1 MVATGAPQRKK
12 GSMQNLIQNLH
23 FSIRMLCK
31 NPGLTITILL
41 TLALGIGANTAIFTV
56 DYATLLA
63 PLPYT
68 EPNQLVWVWSKIND
82 GHNSVSAGDFTDWKR
97 DSKIFQDIHAF
108 TDADFNLAT
117 RDQPEVVPGSRA
129 TPGMATMMGYSFS
142 LGRDLLP
149 DEGQEGKDHVVLL
162 TNRLWEK
169 LGSDP
174 KIVGKTLRLNDE
186 PYTVVGVVAPGVADR
201 ETSQLTVPLAFKP
214 EQINHDFHWLLV
226 IGRLKPGVTIQQ
238 AQADLTSVAANVAKD
253 YPRSNKGW
261 GAAVDPLRN
270 DIISSDRTA
279 TLWLLL
285 GAVAFILL
293 IACVNVANL
302 LLARSMARQKELAI
316 RGALGATPR
325 AIFTQLLTES
335 LLLAVVGG
343 ALGIGVGFAMLRGI
357 MAAMPERT
365 LPMEADVRLNLP
377 VLAFTLLATTV
388 AGLLFGCVPAWY
400 ASRVDPSEALKEGGR
415 SGTSVARHRLRRA
428 LVIGEFALALALL
441 AGAGLTIHSFMNLAR
456 VDLGIRTDHIL
467 TFSLP
472 IPDTRPKDPE
482 HITAYYRQ
490 ILGAIQAVP
499 GVERASALT
508 GLPLYGNA
516 FGMPFTVVGKPAFTD
531 PSQRPSAAFGMVTP
545 EFFQTFGVRLIKG
558 RTFTDHDNASAV
570 RVAVVNEE
578 FVNRILKDS
587 DTLQQRIS
595 VEQLVPGVTKLGE
608 AVEWQI
614 VGVYHNISQYGLR
627 RERPEILVPF
637 WQSPWPSA
645 NLGVATSGDPNLMLK
660 TISAAV
666 HSVDPLI
673 ALSNPLSMEDVH
685 DRVMANDRFTLIL
698 FGIFA
703 VIALL
708 LAAIGIYGVM
718 SFSVAQRSHE
728 IAVRMALGSS
738 QGRVLSLILRE
749 GVILAC
755 IGSCLGL
762 VGAYFVG
769 RAMKSILFGVQAIDF
784 TTFLAVV
791 VILLAAA
798 IIASY
803 IPARR
808 AASIQPM
815 NALRSE

>member
-1 MVATGAPQRKK
+1 
-12 GSMQNLIQNLH
+12 MQNLIQNLR
-23 FSIRMLCK
+23 FSFRMLWK
-31 NPGLTITILL
+31 NPALTLTILL

-63 PLPYT
+63 PLPYP
-68 EPNQLVWVWSKIND
+68 EPDQLVWVWSTINN
-82 GHNSVSAGDFTDWKR
+82 GHNSVSAGDFIDWKR
-97 DSKIFQDIHAF
+97 DSKVFQDIHAF
-108 TDADFNLAT
+108 TGADFNLAT
-117 RDQPEVVPGSRA
+117 HDQPEVVPGSRA

-149 DEGQEGKDHVVLL
+149 EEGQAGKDHVVLL
-162 TNRLWEK
+162 THRLWEK

-174 KIVGKTLRLNDE
+174 HIVGKTLRLDDE

-201 ETSQLTVPLAFKP
+201 ETSQLTVPLVFKP

-226 IGRLKPGVTIQQ
+226 IGRLNPGVSISQ
-238 AQADLTSVAANVAKD
+238 AQADMNSVAANIAKD
-253 YPRSNKGW
+253 YPKSNKGW
-261 GAAVDPLRN
+261 GAAVDPLKN
-270 DIISSDRTA
+270 DIISSDRKA

-302 LLARSMARQKELAI
+302 LLARSMARQKEMAI

-325 AIFTQLLTES
+325 AIFIQLLTES
-335 LLLAVVGG
+335 LLLALMGG
-343 ALGIGVGFAMLRGI
+343 VLGIGIGFAMLRGI

-365 LPMEADVRLNLP
+365 LPMEVDVRLNLP
-377 VLAFTLLATTV
+377 VLVFTLIATTV

-400 ASRVDPSEALKEGGR
+400 ASRIDSAETLKEGGR
-415 SGTSVARHRLRRA
+415 SGTSATRHRLRRA
-428 LVIGEFALALALL
+428 LVIGEFALALSLL
-441 AGAGLTIHSFMNLAR
+441 AGAGLAIHSFMNLAR
-456 VDLGIRTDHIL
+456 IDLGIRTDHVL

-472 IPDTRPKDPE
+472 IPDTRPKDSE
-482 HITAYYRQ
+482 RLTAYYRQ
-490 ILGAIQAVP
+490 MLTAIQAVP
-499 GVERASALT
+499 GVADATALT
-508 GLPLYGNA
+508 GLPLRGMG
-516 FGMPFTVVGKPAFTD
+516 FGMPFMIVGKPSFTD
-531 PSQRPSAAFGMVTP
+531 PSLRPSAGFGMATP
-545 EFFQTFGVRLIKG
+545 ELFATFGIRLIKG
-558 RTFTDHDNASAV
+558 RGFTEQDDASAV
-570 RVAVVNEE
+570 RVAAVNEE
-578 FVNRILKDS
+578 FVKRFLKDS
-587 DTLQQRIS
+587 DPLQQRVSI
-595 VEQLVPGVTKLGE
+595 EQLIPGVTRLGDP
-608 AVEWQI
+608 VEWQI
-614 VGVYHNISQYGLR
+614 VGVYHNVRQYGLR
-627 RERPEILVPF
+627 IDRPEIIVPF

-645 NLGVATSGDPNLMLK
+645 TIGVRTSGDPNLMLK

-673 ALSNPLSMEDVH
+673 ALSNPLSMDDVH

-703 VIALL
+703 AIALL

-738 QGRVLSLILRE
+738 RGNVLGLILRE

-762 VGAYFVG
+762 IGAYFVG
-769 RAMKSILFGVQAIDF
+769 RAMKSILFGVRAIDLGA
-784 TTFLAVV
+784 FLAVAFV
-791 VILLAAA
+791 LLTAAV
-798 IIASY
+798 IASY

-808 AASIQPM
+808 AASIEPM
-815 NALRSE
+815 DALRAE